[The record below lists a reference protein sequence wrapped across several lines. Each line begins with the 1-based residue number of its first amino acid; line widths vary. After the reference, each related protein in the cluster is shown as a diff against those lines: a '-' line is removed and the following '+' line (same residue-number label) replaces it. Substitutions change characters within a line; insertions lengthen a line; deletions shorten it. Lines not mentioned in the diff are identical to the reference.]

1 MKRKVYMQPDVAIL
15 EMELEQM
22 VAASD
27 GYVDVDDGTSDNPE
41 NADSRLFFESDDV
54 LQEHFLL
61 LGEGEIDVNLRAER
75 KFLAIYLLNS
85 GKSVTFAPVKQKRE
99 DRC

>member
-1 MKRKVYMQPDVAIL
+1 MKISHRIAWRFGFISTYMQPDVAIL

-27 GYVDVDDGTSDNPE
+27 GYVDVDDGTSDDPE

-54 LQEHFLL
+54 M
-61 LGEGEIDVNLRAER
+61 
-75 KFLAIYLLNS
+75 
-85 GKSVTFAPVKQKRE
+85 
-99 DRC
+99 